1 MPAMFRR
8 VPTMHD
14 VARSAQ
20 CTACGRELPPAAKFC
35 PECGHAV
42 APSAATGAAE
52 RLLLATTTLEGER
65 KFVTVLFADLKG
77 SLELIADRDPEEV
90 SKLLRPVVEHMC
102 EAVEKYGGTVS
113 LVMGDGILA
122 LFGAPISWE
131 DHAVRACHAALSM
144 QDLIRHYSDEIQ
156 RTHGAS
162 IQIRVGL
169 NSGEV
174 VLDVSG
180 HGLAVSYTAVGLA
193 VHLAARMEQMAK
205 PGTILA
211 TAETA
216 RLAEGHVEARRI
228 GPVPVK
234 GFEQRIDVAEISRK
248 AIPRSR
254 FDRAPAR
261 AMTPFTGRSGE
272 LEALVATFGAT
283 LRDHTGRLAVLV
295 GEPGIGKSRL
305 VHEFLRRIARRNVL
319 VLDGGGAPYASGAGY
334 RPGVHILRQ
343 YFNVAETDDVRT
355 LQEKIAGRIVAL
367 DGDSNEVGAPL
378 LALLRALPE
387 NHRFF
392 SLPPGERRQ
401 RVSAAL
407 MWLARRI
414 TCERPL
420 VLAYEDLQWVTSDT
434 RDFLN
439 LLVQNLPRSTFVL
452 LTYRRDYD
460 AGWLAHRQRL
470 ELDLDGLSPTATR
483 QMITSLLGD
492 DPSLAELKEEL
503 PRRSGGN
510 PLFIEECVRSM
521 VDAGDLAGR
530 PGNYQLGARHAPR
543 TIPPTVRGV
552 LAARIDRLTRAD
564 KYVLQTLAAVGE
576 SASIALLER
585 ACALPPDEL
594 RMSLRRLEWA
604 GLLVE
609 RANASALTYEFK
621 HSLTQAVAYD
631 TLLTG
636 RRQELHLGILA
647 ALSGSGDPSVLAR
660 HAVQGEAWDRAVPY
674 LRDAGRVAA
683 AQFATREAVDYF
695 KRALEVLTRLPQTRQ
710 SRELA
715 FDIYCDLRNALV
727 LLGDHQRLLNVLESA
742 RTLAEGLDDERRLVQ
757 ILSFLSN
764 YYGNVGNSDLALET
778 GERVLAL
785 GERLGD
791 LTARIVGNMSLG
803 EIHRTLGNYAR
814 ARDYLSRVVELL
826 GTEPEQEYFGQ
837 VGLPA
842 VRARSHLAWTLAE
855 LGEFETARSVAA
867 EGLRVAE
874 ASRHSYSL
882 CHACLAVGGVRMRI
896 GEFEAAVTVLARGLA
911 ASERVPLLRP
921 PIAADLGVAHAR
933 CGRIAEG
940 LAHLDAAVEGATA
953 MGRLSRLPLLLVKC
967 GEIHLL
973 AGEKAQA
980 ERLATD
986 ALALAA
992 EQKERGNEAYA
1003 RHLFAEIRAASESA
1017 STHAQREFMTA
1028 LTLAAEL
1035 GMQPLVAHCYAGLG
1049 RLQAHRGDM
1058 IPAAEHFATAA
1069 SMYRA
1074 LGMHYWWSRL
1084 ERDVADSGVPIADGL
1099 TPLAVPTASDLGNV
1113 RTTSRT

>member
-1 MPAMFRR
+1 MFGG
-8 VPTMHD
+8 VSAMHD
-14 VARSAQ
+14 VARPAR
-20 CTACGRELPPAAKFC
+20 CMPCGHELPPGAKFC

-42 APSAATGAAE
+42 APSTASGAAE
-52 RLLLATTTLEGER
+52 RLLQATTTLEGER

-90 SKLLRPVVEHMC
+90 GKLLRPVVERMC

-113 LVMGDGILA
+113 QVMGDGILA

-144 QDLIRHYSDEIQ
+144 QDLIRRYSDDIQ
-156 RTHGAS
+156 RTHGVS

-174 VLDVSG
+174 VLNVTG

-193 VHLAARMEQMAK
+193 VHLAARMEQMAT

-216 RLAEGHVEARRI
+216 RLAEGHVEVRRI

-234 GFEQRIDVAEISRK
+234 GFDQRIEVAEIGRK
-248 AIPRSR
+248 AVPRSR

-272 LEALVATFGAT
+272 LEALVATFNAM
-283 LRDHTGRLAVLV
+283 LRDGTGRLAVIV
-295 GEPGIGKSRL
+295 GEAGIGKSRL

-319 VLDGGGAPYASGAGY
+319 ALDGGSAPYGSGAGY
-334 RPGVHILRQ
+334 RPGTHVLRQ

-355 LQEKIAGRIVAL
+355 LQEKVAGRILAL
-367 DGDSNEVGAPL
+367 DGDSNEIGAPL

-392 SLPPGERRQ
+392 SLPPAERRQ
-401 RVSAAL
+401 RASSAL

-414 TCERPL
+414 TAERPL

-434 RDFLN
+434 RAFLD
-439 LLVQNLPRSTFVL
+439 LFVQNLPRSTFVL
-452 LTYRRDYD
+452 LTFRPDYE

-470 ELDLDGLSPTATR
+470 ELDLDGLSSSATR
-483 QMITSLLGD
+483 RMITSLLGD
-492 DPSLAELKEEL
+492 DPSLAELKQEL

-510 PLFIEECVRSM
+510 PLFIEEYVRSM
-521 VDAGDLAGR
+521 VEAGDLTGR
-530 PGNYQLGARHAPR
+530 PGHYQLGTRRELR

-552 LAARIDRLTRAD
+552 LAARIDRLARED
-564 KYVLQTLAAVGE
+564 KHVLQILAAVGE
-576 SASIALLER
+576 SASVALLECT
-585 ACALPPDEL
+585 CALPPEEL
-594 RMSLRRLEWA
+594 RTSLRRLEWA

-609 RANASALTYEFK
+609 RSNASALTYEFK

-636 RRQELHLGILA
+636 RRQQLHLGILD
-647 ALSGSGDPSVLAR
+647 ALGSGGDPSILAR

-683 AQFATREAVDYF
+683 AQFAIREAVAYF
-695 KRALEVLTRLPQTRQ
+695 ERALEVLSRLPQTRQ

-715 FDIYCDLRNALV
+715 FDIHCDLRNALV
-727 LLGDHQRLLNVLESA
+727 PLAQHQRLLKVLESA
-742 RTLAEGLDDERRLVQ
+742 RTLAEDLDDERRLVQ

-764 YYGNVGNSDLALET
+764 YYGNVGNSDLALEA

-791 LTARIVGNMSLG
+791 LTPRIAGNITLG
-803 EIHRTLGNYAR
+803 EIHRTLGNYAS
-814 ARDYLSRVVELL
+814 ARDYLGRVVELI
-826 GTEPEQEYFGQ
+826 GTQSEQEYFGQ

-855 LGEFETARSVAA
+855 LGEFEAARRVAA
-867 EGLRVAE
+867 EALRVAE
-874 ASRHSYSL
+874 ASRHAYSL
-882 CHACLAVGGVRMRI
+882 CHACLGLGGVRVRI
-896 GEFEAAVTVLARGLA
+896 GEFEAAVPPLARGLA
-911 ASERVPLLRP
+911 MSEQVPLLRP
-921 PIAADLGVAHAR
+921 SIAADLGVAHAR

-940 LAHLDAAVEGATA
+940 LSHLDAAVEGATT
-953 MGRLSRLPLLLVKC
+953 MGRLSRLPLLIVKC

-973 AGEKAQA
+973 AGEQAQA
-980 ERLATD
+980 ERLATN
-986 ALALAA
+986 ALALAT

-1003 RHLFAEIRAASESA
+1003 RRLLAEIGAASPSP
-1017 STHAQREFMTA
+1017 SMHAQREFMAA
-1028 LTLAAEL
+1028 LTLATEL
-1035 GMQPLVAHCYAGLG
+1035 GMQPLVAHCHAGLG
-1049 RLQAHRGDM
+1049 RLAARRGDAV
-1058 IPAAEHFATAA
+1058 PAAEHFAKAA
-1069 SMYRA
+1069 SLYRT
-1074 LGMHYWWSRL
+1074 LGMHFWSIQL
-1084 ERDVADSGVPIADGL
+1084 EGDVAKSGVPIAGGVP
-1099 TPLAVPTASDLGNV
+1099 PLAAPTAI
-1113 RTTSRT
+1113 